1 MEIDLEKTTNK
12 YEIIYTDPA
21 WQIKKTKRKT
31 RTNQIDMDYP
41 MMTLEEIKK
50 THELASALCEDK
62 HNIFMWTIEKYLPQA
77 EQIMKELGY
86 EVHVRF
92 IWDKGNGLAP
102 AYTVRYAHEYL
113 VWFKRKVKFYFQGKK

>member
-1 MEIDLEKTTNK
+1 MEIDLEKTTKK

-31 RTNQIDMDYP
+31 RPNQIDMDYP

-62 HNIFMWTIEKYLPQA
+62 HNIFMWTIEKYLPQS
-77 EQIMKELGY
+77 EQIMIELGY

-113 VWFKRKVKFYFQGKK
+113 VWFKR